1 MKFNKKSPNPSK
13 SWAPYRIFNVGNNNS
28 IPILDFVSSLENEL
42 DMQARIKFLPM
53 QSGDVKETFASTSL
67 IEEWIGVKP
76 KTSLN
81 LGIKRFVDWY
91 KSFYKYY

>member
-1 MKFNKKSPNPSK
+1 
-13 SWAPYRIFNVGNNNS
+13 
-28 IPILDFVSSLENEL
+28 
-42 DMQARIKFLPM
+42 MQARIKFLPM

-67 IEEWIGVKP
+67 LEEWIGVKP

-91 KSFYKYY
+91 KSFYKY